1 MGDAG
6 EPVVEQPKVEQV
18 QEEEEREEVVDEGR
32 GEVASSWGS
41 WGVSLLTQ
49 PHLLEASLG
58 SLGSQVAQVMIRIS
72 WLKRKYFFNFVGFYK
87 LPISRGLRK

>member
-1 MGDAG
+1 MGDTG

-18 QEEEEREEVVDEGR
+18 QEEEEREEVEEGR

-58 SLGSQVAQVMIRIS
+58 SLGSQVAQVIIRIS
-72 WLKRKYFFNFVGFYK
+72 
-87 LPISRGLRK
+87 